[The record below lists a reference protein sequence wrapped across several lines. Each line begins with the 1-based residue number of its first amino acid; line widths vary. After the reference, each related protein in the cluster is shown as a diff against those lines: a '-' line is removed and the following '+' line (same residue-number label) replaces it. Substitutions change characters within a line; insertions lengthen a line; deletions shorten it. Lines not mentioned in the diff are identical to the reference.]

1 MRVSTDR
8 VEAALKTAEAAEQ
21 LIARRILESATS
33 WDQWERAH
41 SDLMRRVAS
50 CNARA
55 QVEELKQTTFRLLHG
70 KALFQYLRRAE
81 VRGEERMRLIAH
93 FRPGR
98 SFEAAM
104 ISEHGDVSAQGV
116 ELSLHESS
124 RRGRGAAIRLS
135 STRCSATRSCTASTS
150 ICIAGPCS
158 APPKRPNR
166 SAPCLPLL
174 KHQLG
179 VHRAAIL
186 DPRGA
191 QTFLRR
197 EAELRR
203 PTGDTQRLLSLG
215 RPKRKLTALTPRVR
229 GPTGSRACAPSRTAA
244 STDRSRSR

>member
-1 MRVSTDR
+1 MVHPISHARLMRVSTER
-8 VEAALKTAEAAEQ
+8 VEAALKHGEAAEQ

-50 CNARA
+50 GNARA
-55 QVEELKQTTFRLLHG
+55 QLEELKQTTLRLLHG
-70 KALFQYLRRAE
+70 KALFQHLSRAE
-81 VRGEERMRLIAH
+81 VRGKERMRLIAH

-104 ISEHGDVSAQGV
+104 ISEHGDYLRKA
-116 ELSLHESS
+116 LSFLCTNHLGADVIGDPAFIDPMQRYEDLYCEYFDLYCRSLLGTAEETESQ
-124 RRGRGAAIRLS
+124 RAL
-135 STRCSATRSCTASTS
+135 
-150 ICIAGPCS
+150 
-158 APPKRPNR
+158 
-166 SAPCLPLL
+166 LPLL

-197 EAELRR
+197 EAALRR
-203 PTGDTQRLLSLG
+203 PTGDTQRLRSLG
-215 RPKRKLTALTPRVR
+215 RPKR
-229 GPTGSRACAPSRTAA
+229 S
-244 STDRSRSR
+244 